1 MEPKAKRLLFLT
13 AAIILA
19 ASTYT
24 YAHSPGH
31 YGAAIALGAVLTMF
45 FVGKAMN

>member
-1 MEPKAKRLLFLT
+1 MEPKAKRLLIL

-24 YAHSPGH
+24 YALAPGH
-31 YGAAIALGAVLTMF
+31 SGAAIALGAVLTLF
-45 FVGKAMN
+45 FIGKAMG